1 MWQLGEPVS
10 ARSKHVLL
18 AMVVALALTGCGTAY
33 DDAQSFVDAANA
45 EGAGFEL
52 GPSLSTSDPEH
63 QIYAL
68 ELHGGPDKAEMREP
82 GQAHLGGGSV
92 TVTTGDDE
100 ARLEY
105 EECESAVSLLCYR
118 AGNVALMLEDEV
130 APAERAQV
138 DAAISALASD

>member
-1 MWQLGEPVS
+1 VN
-10 ARSKHVLL
+10 ARSILALL
-18 AMVVALALTGCGTAY
+18 ATVAALSLTGCGTAY

-45 EGAGFEL
+45 EGADFEL
-52 GPSLSTSDPEH
+52 GPSLSTTNPEH
-63 QIYAL
+63 QIYAIEL
-68 ELHGGPDKAEMREP
+68 EGGPDRAEMREP

-92 TVTTGDDE
+92 TVTEGEDE

-118 AGNVALMLEDEV
+118 AGNVALVLEDEV
-130 APAERAQV
+130 APAERARV